1 MRHSSRLLGALAH
14 NIDGVAIAHA
24 AAIAIAV
31 DDADGSAEG
40 EDYQ

>member
-1 MRHSSRLLGALAH
+1 MLGALAH
-14 NIDGVAIAHA
+14 SIDGAAIAHA

-31 DDADGSAEG
+31 DDVDDADGSAEG